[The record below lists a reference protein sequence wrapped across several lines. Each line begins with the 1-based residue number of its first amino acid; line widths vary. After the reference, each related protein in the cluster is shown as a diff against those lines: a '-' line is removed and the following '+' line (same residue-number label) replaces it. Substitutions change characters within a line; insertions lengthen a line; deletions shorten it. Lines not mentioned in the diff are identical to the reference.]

1 MPTVRVFLPHRH
13 LSSRMLSAVPLLLM
27 APTRRR
33 HRSIPR
39 IPKSRRF
46 DVSRDEF
53 NRVIDVLNK
62 RGEILQA
69 SLDQMRGD
77 LDVQFKRIAQLQI
90 ELDRVK
96 KGA

>member
-1 MPTVRVFLPHRH
+1 
-13 LSSRMLSAVPLLLM
+13 M